1 MSANEI
7 YVNVYRLNGMGSI
20 ENHFFV
26 YQHQTNCQTPYHV
39 GDGTDEMVIALR
51 V

>member
-26 YQHQTNCQTPYHV
+26 YQHQTNCQMPYHV
-39 GDGTDEMVIALR
+39 GDGTDEMVIALQ